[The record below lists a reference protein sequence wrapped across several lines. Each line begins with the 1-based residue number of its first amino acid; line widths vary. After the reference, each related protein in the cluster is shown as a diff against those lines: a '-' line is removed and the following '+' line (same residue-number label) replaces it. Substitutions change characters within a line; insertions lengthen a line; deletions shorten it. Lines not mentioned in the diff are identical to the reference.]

1 MSQKRGMAGQVGHAK
16 KAKNEDDE
24 DTPTFEDH
32 LAGLDDED
40 WGDDAPTTK
49 PPNTPPSGGGDNG
62 SCKGNPSASNS
73 SLCGGLN
80 WVCSGSSFY

>member
-1 MSQKRGMAGQVGHAK
+1 MSQKRGMVGQTGQAK

-40 WGDDAPTTK
+40 WGDD
-49 PPNTPPSGGGDNG
+49 TPMEGM
-62 SCKGNPSASNS
+62 
-73 SLCGGLN
+73 
-80 WVCSGSSFY
+80 FYLL

>member
-1 MSQKRGMAGQVGHAK
+1 MKCALVADAPSFKAAMSQKRGMVGQTGQGAK

-40 WGDDAPTTK
+40 WGDD
-49 PPNTPPSGGGDNG
+49 TPMEG
-62 SCKGNPSASNS
+62 KS
-73 SLCGGLN
+73 S
-80 WVCSGSSFY
+80 VH

>member
-40 WGDDAPTTK
+40 WGDDAPMEGMLVTCKSEDQTQLMLRRG
-49 PPNTPPSGGGDNG
+49 SGA
-62 SCKGNPSASNS
+62 GNDESQLAKTHTAHS
-73 SLCGGLN
+73 
-80 WVCSGSSFY
+80 

>member
-40 WGDDAPTTK
+40 WGDDAPMEGEHRQALRLQPDQRPDVLQIKSEVARKSMKRRDT
-49 PPNTPPSGGGDNG
+49 
-62 SCKGNPSASNS
+62 SCI
-73 SLCGGLN
+73 
-80 WVCSGSSFY
+80 

>member
-1 MSQKRGMAGQVGHAK
+1 MDDYSTNRCFRQASDILAAMSQKRGMAGQVGHAK

-40 WGDDAPTTK
+40 WGDDAPME
-49 PPNTPPSGGGDNG
+49 GEHRQ
-62 SCKGNPSASNS
+62 A
-73 SLCGGLN
+73 LEAAA
-80 WVCSGSSFY
+80 

>member
-1 MSQKRGMAGQVGHAK
+1 MKCALVADGLSIKAAMSQKRGLVGQTGQGAK

-40 WGDDAPTTK
+40 WGDD
-49 PPNTPPSGGGDNG
+49 TPMEGM
-62 SCKGNPSASNS
+62 
-73 SLCGGLN
+73 
-80 WVCSGSSFY
+80 F

>member
-1 MSQKRGMAGQVGHAK
+1 MSPLQTHLVTAAMSQKRGMVDQTGLAK

-40 WGDDAPTTK
+40 WGDD
-49 PPNTPPSGGGDNG
+49 TPMEGM
-62 SCKGNPSASNS
+62 
-73 SLCGGLN
+73 L
-80 WVCSGSSFY
+80 

>member
-1 MSQKRGMAGQVGHAK
+1 MSQKRGMDGQVGHAK

-40 WGDDAPTTK
+40 WGVDAPME
-49 PPNTPPSGGGDNG
+49 GEHRQ
-62 SCKGNPSASNS
+62 A
-73 SLCGGLN
+73 LEAAA
-80 WVCSGSSFY
+80 